1 MRFLAGTALL
11 TTSTCCELATIAEA
25 GLPGYAFETWFIVFA
40 PAGTPR
46 PIIDKLNATLNQALG
61 TPALKERM
69 AKDGFD
75 PIPSTPEQARA
86 RLEQEMPKWAK
97 LIKERGITAE

>member
-1 MRFLAGTALL
+1 
-11 TTSTCCELATIAEA
+11 
-25 GLPGYAFETWFIVFA
+25 
-40 PAGTPR
+40 
-46 PIIDKLNATLNQALG
+46 
-61 TPALKERM
+61 M